1 MSIKQ
6 QLEADIKQAM
16 LAGDK
21 NLVTV
26 LRGLKSAILYAE
38 VASGKREVGI
48 DDQEVLGLLQKE
60 AKKRQ
65 ESADLYDQGGSVD
78 KQNAELAEKKI
89 IEQYLPKQLS
99 EEEISHLV
107 EKAITDTGASTM
119 QQMGQVIGHVK
130 QASNGAADGATVAR
144 LVKERLV
151 Q

>member
-6 QLEADIKQAM
+6 QLEANIKQAM

-65 ESADLYDQGGSVD
+65 ESADLYGQGGSID

-89 IEQYLPKQLS
+89 IEQYLPKKLS
-99 EEEISHLV
+99 EEEIGQLV
-107 EKAITDTGASTM
+107 KAAIADTGASNM
-119 QQMGQVIGHVK
+119 QQMGQVIGYVK

-144 LVKERLV
+144 LVKERLA
-151 Q
+151 